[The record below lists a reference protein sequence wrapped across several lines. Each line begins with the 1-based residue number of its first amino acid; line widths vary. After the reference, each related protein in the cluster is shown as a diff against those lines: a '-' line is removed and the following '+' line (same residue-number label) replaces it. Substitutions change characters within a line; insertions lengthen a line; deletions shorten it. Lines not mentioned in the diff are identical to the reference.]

1 MVLKV
6 FQFVCR
12 WFDREGL
19 ALFVGFWL
27 GVFATLRLRPQ
38 PCYYQNWME
47 ENKRALLSKKK
58 GGGE

>member
-1 MVLKV
+1 MMNVS
-6 FQFVCR
+6 QFVCR

-38 PCYYQNWME
+38 PCYYEGWME
-47 ENKRALLSKKK
+47 KNRRDLQKNKK
-58 GGGE
+58 GGVE